1 MKNKKINDKLNILCE
16 LNIIKMN
23 TIYKLQLNDGLY
35 ECEKESLLQ
44 MGMLKHLIE
53 DVNNN
58 EYEIPLNLNKDIFD
72 NIIKFSKNHL
82 NDDFTETE
90 FEDIEYIFS
99 ENDKKFIN
107 TFDKKQIVKLMNAC
121 DFLNYKLLLKLCI
134 ERFVEIMDENDKKVL
149 DDYIIE
155 KYKD

>member
-1 MKNKKINDKLNILCE
+1 MNDTYKIKLNDCV
-16 LNIIKMN
+16 
-23 TIYKLQLNDGLY
+23 YK
-35 ECEKESLLQ
+35 CEKQSLLQ
-44 MGMLKHLIE
+44 MGMIKHLIE
-53 DVNNN
+53 DINTN

-72 NIIKFSKNHL
+72 NIISFSKNHL

-107 TFDKKQIVKLMNAC
+107 KFNKEQIVQLMNAC

-134 ERFVEIMDENDKKVL
+134 ERFVELMDSNDKKVL

>member
-1 MKNKKINDKLNILCE
+1 MNDTYKIKLNDCV
-16 LNIIKMN
+16 
-23 TIYKLQLNDGLY
+23 Y
-35 ECEKESLLQ
+35 ECEKQSLLQ

-53 DVNNN
+53 DINTN

-72 NIIKFSKNHL
+72 NIISFSKNHL

-107 TFDKKQIVKLMNAC
+107 KFNKEQIVQLMNAC

-134 ERFVEIMDENDKKVL
+134 ERFVELMDSNDKKVL

>member
-1 MKNKKINDKLNILCE
+1 MNDTYKIKLNDCV
-16 LNIIKMN
+16 
-23 TIYKLQLNDGLY
+23 YK
-35 ECEKESLLQ
+35 CEKQSLLQ

-53 DVNNN
+53 DINTN

-72 NIIKFSKNHL
+72 NIISFSKNHL

-107 TFDKKQIVKLMNAC
+107 KFNKEQIVQLINAC

-134 ERFVEIMDENDKKVL
+134 ERFVELMDSNDKKIL

>member
-1 MKNKKINDKLNILCE
+1 MNDTYKIKLNDCV
-16 LNIIKMN
+16 
-23 TIYKLQLNDGLY
+23 YK
-35 ECEKESLLQ
+35 CEKQSLLQ
-44 MGMLKHLIE
+44 MGMIKYLIE
-53 DVNNN
+53 DINTN

-72 NIIKFSKNHL
+72 NIISFSKNHL

-107 TFDKKQIVKLMNAC
+107 KFNKEQIVQLMNAC

-134 ERFVEIMDENDKKVL
+134 ERFVELMDSNDKKVL

>member
-1 MKNKKINDKLNILCE
+1 MNDTYKIKLNDCV
-16 LNIIKMN
+16 
-23 TIYKLQLNDGLY
+23 YK
-35 ECEKESLLQ
+35 CEKQSLLQ

-53 DVNNN
+53 DINTN

-72 NIIKFSKNHL
+72 NIISFSKNHL

-90 FEDIEYIFS
+90 FEDIDYIFS
-99 ENDKKFIN
+99 ENDKNFIN
-107 TFDKKQIVKLMNAC
+107 KFNKEQIVQLMNAC

-134 ERFVEIMDENDKKVL
+134 ERFVELMDSNDKKVL

>member
-1 MKNKKINDKLNILCE
+1 MNDTYKIKLNDCV
-16 LNIIKMN
+16 
-23 TIYKLQLNDGLY
+23 YK
-35 ECEKESLLQ
+35 CEKQSLLQ

-53 DVNNN
+53 DINTN

-72 NIIKFSKNHL
+72 NIISFSKNHL

-99 ENDKKFIN
+99 ENDKNFIN
-107 TFDKKQIVKLMNAC
+107 KFDKEQIVQLMNAC

>member
-1 MKNKKINDKLNILCE
+1 MNDTYKIKLNDCV
-16 LNIIKMN
+16 
-23 TIYKLQLNDGLY
+23 YK
-35 ECEKESLLQ
+35 CEKQSLLQ

-53 DVNNN
+53 DINTN

-72 NIIKFSKNHL
+72 NIISFSKNHL

-107 TFDKKQIVKLMNAC
+107 KFNKEQIVQLMNAC

-134 ERFVEIMDENDKKVL
+134 ERFVELMDSNDKKVL

>member
-1 MKNKKINDKLNILCE
+1 MNDTYKIKLNDCV
-16 LNIIKMN
+16 
-23 TIYKLQLNDGLY
+23 YK
-35 ECEKESLLQ
+35 CEKQSLLQ

-53 DVNNN
+53 DINTN

-72 NIIKFSKNHL
+72 NIISFSKNHL

-90 FEDIEYIFS
+90 FEDIDYIFS
-99 ENDKKFIN
+99 ENDKNFIN
-107 TFDKKQIVKLMNAC
+107 KFNKEQIVQLMNAC

-134 ERFVEIMDENDKKVL
+134 EKFVELMDSNDKKVL